1 MFGTFDIS
9 ASGLTAQR
17 VRIETISSNIA
28 NMDTVAGGVGADG
41 KVVPYRRL
49 YPVFE
54 AAAMNG
60 GDGVHVKA
68 IAEDPSPFKEKAEPD
83 SPFADARGMVKY
95 PNVDMLTENANA
107 LEAYRAYEANVTA
120 IETTKSMMN
129 ASLRLLA

>member
-17 VRIETISSNIA
+17 VRMETIASNIA
-28 NMDTVAGGVGADG
+28 SADLVVGSVGADG
-41 KVVPYRRL
+41 KVTPYRRL
-49 YPVFE
+49 YPVF
-54 AAAMNG
+54 ASQAING
-60 GDGVHVKA
+60 GEGVQVKA
-68 IAEDPSPFKEKAEPD
+68 IAEDMAPFREKIEPESPY
-83 SPFADARGMVKY
+83 ADARGIVKY

-129 ASLRLLA
+129 ATLRLLA

>member
-17 VRIETISSNIA
+17 VRMETIASNIA
-28 NMDTVAGGVGADG
+28 NVDAVVGSVGADG

-49 YPVFE
+49 YPVF
-54 AAAMNG
+54 ASQAING
-60 GDGVHVKA
+60 VEGVQVKA
-68 IAEDPSPFKEKAEPD
+68 IAEDMAPFREKIEPESPYAD
-83 SPFADARGMVKY
+83 SRGIVKY
-95 PNVDMLTENANA
+95 PNVNMLTENANA

-129 ASLRLLA
+129 ATLRLLA